1 METGPKVQIREEL
14 KRQADRWRQ
23 SQRQKLERGWRE
35 NEQMET
41 ESKAERKPSK
51 QTGRPAAR
59 QTWTVGGGGGSN
71 NVTFLTS
78 NSNVEDTLGK
88 VALSVS
94 CRGRREQVEV
104 LLPYPRHQDVIG
116 QHDVQLVSFAILGL
130 QVQFDVYRFAVRVH
144 VQHYQVMRTVHE
156 VGNCARKYNNN
167 NNNTGN

>member
-1 METGPKVQIREEL
+1 MN
-14 KRQADRWRQ
+14 RWRQ
-23 SQRQKLERGWRE
+23 SQRQRE
-35 NEQMET
+35 NPVSRQVGQQ
-41 ESKAERKPSK
+41 P
-51 QTGRPAAR
+51 GRR
-59 QTWTVGGGGGSN
+59 GQWGVGGGSN